1 MIVCAVPVKD
11 LVNAKQRLI
20 KALAP
25 DERMAL
31 ARAMLR
37 DVLHALGDAKL
48 LRLWKA
54 DGTAAAPIDSGVS
67 LFAAKMLP

>member
-25 DERMAL
+25 DERTAL
-31 ARAMLR
+31 AQQAGGAVG
-37 DVLHALGDAKL
+37 VLGQ
-48 LRLWKA
+48 
-54 DGTAAAPIDSGVS
+54 
-67 LFAAKMLP
+67 